1 MPSMRRL
8 VILITAATLAG
19 TPLML
24 CAQGVGIDLPMKAL
38 VWVDAQA
45 QTWLGY
51 NDPQWLVRRHGGGD
65 CAAAENVRK
74 ALDAIASATVAR

>member
-1 MPSMRRL
+1 MPSIRRV

-24 CAQGVGIDLPMKAL
+24 CAQGVGIDPPM
-38 VWVDAQA
+38 
-45 QTWLGY
+45 
-51 NDPQWLVRRHGGGD
+51 
-65 CAAAENVRK
+65 K